1 MKTLWILRHAHAVAA
16 SPRQPDHERALDE
29 RGLEQAQD
37 RALYFTS
44 ANVRLDC
51 LLVSSATRTVM
62 TARVL
67 AQKIEGFAKDIK
79 VTDDLYLASAA
90 NIWQQIAQVKPDV
103 QTLMVVAHN
112 PGLEEFVWDCG
123 AMSASLPT
131 AGLFKVTF
139 EIDDWQQAHPGS
151 VTSIA
156 QVV

>member
-16 SPRQPDHERALDE
+16 SPGQSDHERVLDE
-29 RGLEQAQD
+29 RGLEQARD

-67 AQKIEGFAKDIK
+67 TKKVEGFAQDIK

-90 NIWQQIAQVKPDV
+90 IVWQQIAQVSPNV

-112 PGLEEFVWDCG
+112 PGLEELVWDCG
-123 AMSASLPT
+123 AVSASLPT
-131 AGLFKVTF
+131 AGLFKLTF
-139 EIDDWQQAHPGS
+139 EIDDWQQANPGS

-156 QVV
+156 QIV